1 MFLKIMNLVNK
12 LLFLYKSPL
21 NSEIIKIYI
30 LLIILFKN
38 INQKKIIF
46 YFQNKINKLFEMF
59 YQSTKLIYIN

>member
-1 MFLKIMNLVNK
+1 MFLKIMNLANK

-59 YQSTKLIYIN
+59 Y